1 MLMWFLGCD
10 IYIYSFSSQLRKLTT
25 IYMVCSG
32 IERNR
37 IAHLQKT
44 DTSSGGTPAL
54 EKALSGAEL
63 SYSDGVQLMNE
74 ENLFLLAAAADR
86 IRRKFCGDTVTFSA
100 SYYLNYTNV
109 CAASCPL
116 CAFYRKGNESDAYT
130 LSIEQIVARSKIA
143 VEQLGATE
151 LHIVGGFHPRLGL
164 DYYENM
170 MRAIKE
176 EFAKVT
182 IKAFTPAEIFFIAR
196 VTRNSIKEVLLR
208 LKSAGLD
215 ALPGGGAE
223 IFHADTRKQIVIG
236 KCSGEE
242 WLDTARQAHELGLRS
257 NSTMLFGHVE
267 KPEHIVDH
275 VIKIRELHKKTKG
288 FTTFIPLKFSLE
300 NTPLEQKGLVTAES
314 PSTYD
319 LRVIAVSRLLLAN
332 VLNNISVYWVALG
345 KKVAQVALS
354 YGGNDLVGTA
364 FSEEI
369 FKAAGKEGSTSIQ
382 ELASLIKE
390 VRRRPVQRD
399 TFFNLIRRLD

>member
-1 MLMWFLGCD
+1 
-10 IYIYSFSSQLRKLTT
+10 
-25 IYMVCSG
+25 
-32 IERNR
+32 
-37 IAHLQKT
+37 LQKT
-44 DTSSGGTPAL
+44 DIVSGGTLAL
-54 EKALSGAEL
+54 EKALSGTEL
-63 SYSDGVQLMNE
+63 SYSDGVQLMTE
-74 ENLFLLAAAADR
+74 ENLFLLGAAADR
-86 IRRKFCGDTVTFSA
+86 IRNKLCGNTVTFAA

-116 CAFYRKGNESDAYT
+116 CAFYRKGSENDAYT
-130 LSIEQIVARSKIA
+130 LSTEQIVARSKIA

-151 LHIVGGFHPRLGL
+151 LHIVGGFHPKLGL
-164 DYYENM
+164 DYYESM
-170 MRAIKE
+170 MRAIKA

-196 VTRNSIKEVLLR
+196 VTKNSVKEILLR

-223 IFHADTRKQIVIG
+223 IFHEDTRKQIVIG

-257 NSTMLFGHVE
+257 NATMLFGHVE

-369 FKAAGKEGSTSIQ
+369 FKAAGKGGSTSIQ
-382 ELASLIKE
+382 ELATLIKE
-390 VRRRPVQRD
+390 IRRRPVQRD
-399 TFFNLIRRLD
+399 SFFNPILGLD

>member
-1 MLMWFLGCD
+1 M
-10 IYIYSFSSQLRKLTT
+10 
-25 IYMVCSG
+25 
-32 IERNR
+32 
-37 IAHLQKT
+37 QKI
-44 DTSSGGTPAL
+44 DTFVGGTPAL
-54 EKALSGAEL
+54 DKALSGEDDSL

-74 ENLFLLAAAADR
+74 ENLFLLGSAADR
-86 IRRKFCGDTVTFSA
+86 IRRKFCGDSVTFVA

-130 LSIEQIVARSKIA
+130 LSTEQIVARSKIA

-151 LHIVGGFHPRLGL
+151 LHIVGGFHPKLGL
-164 DYYENM
+164 DYYEKM
-170 MRAIKE
+170 MRAIKT
-176 EFAKVT
+176 EFSKIT

-196 VTRNSIKEVLLR
+196 VTRNTIKEVLSRLR
-208 LKSAGLD
+208 SAGLD

-223 IFHADTRKQIVIG
+223 IFHPDTRNQIVVG

-242 WLDTARQAHELGLRS
+242 WLDTARQAHELGLKS
-257 NSTMLFGHVE
+257 NSTMLFGHLE

-275 VIKIRELHKKTKG
+275 IIKIRELHKKTGG

-300 NTPLEQKGLVTAES
+300 NTSLEQKGLLTSES

-319 LRVIAVSRLLLAN
+319 LRVLALSRLLLAD

-345 KKVAQVALS
+345 KKVGQVALS

-369 FKAAGKEGSTSIQ
+369 FKAAGKVGSTSIQ

-390 VRRRPVQRD
+390 IRRIPVQRD
-399 TFFNLIRRLD
+399 TFFNTLRRFD

>member
-1 MLMWFLGCD
+1 M
-10 IYIYSFSSQLRKLTT
+10 SSRARKGRTT
-25 IYMVCSG
+25 
-32 IERNR
+32 
-37 IAHLQKT
+37 LQKSDAVT
-44 DTSSGGTPAL
+44 GGTPAL
-54 EKALSGAEL
+54 EKALAGEEL
-63 SYSDGVQLMNE
+63 SYSDGVQLINE
-74 ENLFLLAAAADR
+74 ENLFLLGAAADKVR
-86 IRRKFCGDTVTFSA
+86 HNLCGNSVTFVA

-116 CAFYRKGNESDAYT
+116 CAFYRKGDEPDAYT
-130 LSIEQIVARSKIA
+130 LSTEQIVARSKIA
-143 VEQLGATE
+143 IEQMGATE
-151 LHIVGGFHPRLGL
+151 LHIVGGFHPKLGL
-164 DYYENM
+164 DYYEKM
-170 MRAIKE
+170 MQAIKA
-176 EFAKVT
+176 EFPKVT

-223 IFHADTRKQIVIG
+223 IFHPDARKQIVIG

-257 NSTMLFGHVE
+257 NCTMLFGHVE
-267 KPEHIVDH
+267 KPEHVVDH

-300 NTPLEQKGLVTAES
+300 NTELEQKGLVKSES
-314 PSTYD
+314 PSPYD

-332 VLNNISVYWVALG
+332 VLNNVSVYWVALG

-354 YGGNDLVGTA
+354 YGGNDMVGTA

-369 FKAAGKEGSTSIQ
+369 FKAAGKAAGTSTQ
-382 ELASLIKE
+382 ELASLIREIKRE
-390 VRRRPVQRD
+390 PAQRD
-399 TFFNLIRRLD
+399 TFFNIIRKF